1 MGFRLPRAFSS
12 NTHGARRGTKVRVGA
27 FLCRIGRLQCL
38 IVFILKRSTTSALP
52 ESQKRPLT
60 KRSCFRWHAHGTGCP
75 KNLTCMTHAPTRVSL
90 IGLQWRRRA
99 ERAGKRRI
107 DDRRGRSKQTERR
120 RGRPGTR
127 PDIGNPIDEKSAD
140 IGDHRNCRLLLRV
153 RLVATRPRP
162 SSVMK
167 WRRVTRS
174 PHRRGQAMSPAHRGQ
189 ASWPS

>member
-75 KNLTCMTHAPTRVSL
+75 KNLTFMTHAPTRVSL

-107 DDRRGRSKQTERR
+107 DSLLSVDRRGRSKQTERR

-153 RLVATRPRP
+153 RLVATRPR
-162 SSVMK
+162 
-167 WRRVTRS
+167 
-174 PHRRGQAMSPAHRGQ
+174 HRALL
-189 ASWPS
+189 